1 MEKICLELP
10 IINVDRSQ
18 NWSNE
23 EYAKEHEFPKDK
35 PFIADDGACYW
46 FCIFDGRWV
55 NQIVVP
61 KDIFETRLAKMA
73 EDDILGQTK
82 DIISQLCN
90 GLEYI
95 QRLTKECKDEVVKS
109 DTRIMDELSIQRD
122 AEAHEFTLIMEGMK
136 GLHEAMPKNVVGGGV
151 NILDV
156 AKSYAVIQKPELI
169 KEL

>member
-10 IINVDRSQ
+10 IISVDRSQ
-18 NWSNE
+18 SWGNE

-55 NQIVVP
+55 NQFVVP
-61 KDIFETRLAKMA
+61 KDIFESHLAKMA
-73 EDDILGQTK
+73 EESILGRVC
-82 DIISQLCN
+82 DR
-90 GLEYI
+90 LEQI
-95 QRLTKECKDEVVKS
+95 ARLTGECKDEVVKS
-109 DTRIMDELSIQRD
+109 EARLMDVIVEEGEVRD
-122 AEAHEFTLIMEGMK
+122 REFNTLRDGLEALECSRGGGDM
-136 GLHEAMPKNVVGGGV
+136 GGV

-156 AKSYAVIQKPELI
+156 ARAAAVIQKPELI

>member
-1 MEKICLELP
+1 MEYKIRVIGEADLKLLFDTLTPE
-10 IINVDRSQ
+10 Q
-18 NWSNE
+18 
-23 EYAKEHEFPKDK
+23 KES
-35 PFIADDGACYW
+35 FIADDGACYL

-55 NQIVVP
+55 NQLVVP
-61 KDIFETRLAKMA
+61 KDIFESHLAKMA
-73 EDDILGQTK
+73 EESILGRVY
-82 DIISQLCN
+82 DR
-90 GLEYI
+90 LEQI
-95 QRLTKECKDEVVKS
+95 ARLTGECKDEVVRS
-109 DTRIMDELSIQRD
+109 ETRIMDELSIQRD

>member
-10 IINVDRSQ
+10 IISVDREQ
-18 NWSNE
+18 NWGNE

-55 NQIVVP
+55 SQLVVP
-61 KDIFETRLAKMA
+61 KDIFEIRLAKMA
-73 EDDILGQTK
+73 EESILGRVC
-82 DIISQLCN
+82 DR
-90 GLEYI
+90 LEQI
-95 QRLTKECKDEVVKS
+95 ARLTGECKDEVVKS
-109 DTRIMDELSIQRD
+109 ETRIMDELSIQRD

>member
-10 IINVDRSQ
+10 IINVDRSH

-55 NQIVVP
+55 NQLPVP

-73 EDDILGQTK
+73 EDSILGRVY
-82 DIISQLCN
+82 DR
-90 GLEYI
+90 LEQI
-95 QRLTKECKDEVVKS
+95 ARLTGECKDEVV
-109 DTRIMDELSIQRD
+109 TRTTVIEDKIDDLGRC
-122 AEAHEFTLIMEGMK
+122 G
-136 GLHEAMPKNVVGGGV
+136 GGGGV

>member
-10 IINVDRSQ
+10 IINVDREQ
-18 NWSNE
+18 NWGNE

-35 PFIADDGACYW
+35 PFIVDDGVCYW
-46 FCIFDGRWV
+46 FCIFDGKWV
-55 NQIVVP
+55 NQLVVP

-73 EDDILGQTK
+73 EEDILGQTK

-95 QRLTKECKDEVVKS
+95 QRLSKECKDEVV
-109 DTRIMDELSIQRD
+109 TRTTVIEDKIDDLGRC
-122 AEAHEFTLIMEGMK
+122 G
-136 GLHEAMPKNVVGGGV
+136 GGGGV

-169 KEL
+169 KELK

>member
-10 IINVDRSQ
+10 IISVDRSQ
-18 NWSNE
+18 NWGNE

-55 NQIVVP
+55 NQLVVP
-61 KDIFETRLAKMA
+61 KDIFESHLAKMA
-73 EDDILGQTK
+73 EESILGRVC
-82 DIISQLCN
+82 DR
-90 GLEYI
+90 LEQI
-95 QRLTKECKDEVVKS
+95 ARLTGECKDEVVKS
-109 DTRIMDELSIQRD
+109 ETRIMDELSIQRD

-169 KEL
+169 KELK

>member
-55 NQIVVP
+55 NQLVVP
-61 KDIFETRLAKMA
+61 KDIFEIHLAKMA
-73 EDDILGQTK
+73 EESIWGRVCDR
-82 DIISQLCN
+82 
-90 GLEYI
+90 LEQI
-95 QRLTKECKDEVVKS
+95 ARLTGECKDEVVKS
-109 DTRIMDELSIQRD
+109 ETRIMDELSIQRD

>member
-10 IINVDRSQ
+10 IISVDRSQ
-18 NWSNE
+18 NWGNE
-23 EYAKEHEFPKDK
+23 EYAKEHEYPTDK
-35 PFIADDGACYW
+35 PFIADDGVSYW
-46 FCIFDGRWV
+46 ICVFDGKWV
-55 NQIVVP
+55 NQLPMP

-73 EDDILGQTK
+73 EESILGRVC
-82 DIISQLCN
+82 DR
-90 GLEYI
+90 LEQI
-95 QRLTKECKDEVVKS
+95 ARLTGECKDEVVKS
-109 DTRIMDELSIQRD
+109 ETRIMDELSIQRD

-169 KEL
+169 KELK